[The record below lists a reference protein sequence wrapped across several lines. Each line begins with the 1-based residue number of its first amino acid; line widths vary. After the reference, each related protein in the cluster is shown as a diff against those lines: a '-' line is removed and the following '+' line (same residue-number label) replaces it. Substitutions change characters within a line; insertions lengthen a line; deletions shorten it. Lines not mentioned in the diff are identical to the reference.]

1 MKNKN
6 NKELEITNALLI
18 TVLGQFLVDFISN
31 SNFSLIIVIVPIT
44 ILLSLLAHQ

>member
-1 MKNKN
+1 MKN
-6 NKELEITNALLI
+6 NKELEITIALLI
-18 TVLGQFLVDFISN
+18 TVLSHFLVEFISN